1 MAIIK
6 EIFMFFTG
14 LYALA
19 KMVDGIN
26 NKYTNAKD
34 KVINL
39 IEIVVSI
46 ILTFIIFKI

>member
-1 MAIIK
+1 
-6 EIFMFFTG
+6 MFLRDF
-14 LYALA
+14 YALT